1 MASDADSSL
10 KLTSPV
16 KSIKT
21 DAFGSGS
28 KHHDFIVTSRKQL
41 HSLSKVQLPSSLETD
56 IVNKTDLSSKI
67 LFALKNSSK
76 KDRDASSKIDNKS
89 KIINLQQ

>member
-1 MASDADSSL
+1 M
-10 KLTSPV
+10 LTSPV
-16 KSIKT
+16 KSLQT

-28 KHHDFIVTSRKQL
+28 KHQDFILTSRKQV
-41 HSLSKVQLPSSLETD
+41 HSLSKLKLPLSLETD
-56 IVNKTDLSSKI
+56 TISKTDLSSKI

-76 KDRDASSKIDNKS
+76 KEQDGSSKTDNKS